1 MLIDNECRLV
11 RSAGSRAS
19 VERVDGVG
27 YGGVQQ
33 GALGVP
39 FDGLRQRVRRQSA
52 CMEMVHQLIGRR
64 PVDGCNFRRRLLTNG
79 MTCSPA
85 SSVLPR
91 RPCRRGPVRSRHAV
105 PAIRRTATHRASARA
120 VRRSESLLRAR
131 VGCRLREVAESNAL
145 ARRVRRTAR
154 ACSANGRTLEDVF
167 HVVRPWKRALSA
179 PCRPL
184 GRRFARID
192 SGLDGT
198 DLPAHDDR
206 DDRLRVVAS
215 SAAARSLT

>member
-64 PVDGCNFRRRLLTNG
+64 PVDGCNFRRAAHERDDMLALQVTSFLG
-79 MTCSPA
+79 DL
-85 SSVLPR
+85 V
-91 RPCRRGPVRSRHAV
+91 GEGQFESRHAV
-105 PAIRRTATHRASARA
+105 PCDPAGPRRTGRQRVRCVAPGITPSRTRRLSA
-120 VRRSESLLRAR
+120 
-131 VGCRLREVAESNAL
+131 VGCTPRSRKSKRPLRGESDAL
-145 ARRVRRTAR
+145 RMPA
-154 ACSANGRTLEDVF
+154 SANGRTLEDVF
-167 HVVRPWKRALSA
+167 HVVVRPWNDVR
-179 PCRPL
+179 
-184 GRRFARID
+184 
-192 SGLDGT
+192 
-198 DLPAHDDR
+198 
-206 DDRLRVVAS
+206 
-215 SAAARSLT
+215 